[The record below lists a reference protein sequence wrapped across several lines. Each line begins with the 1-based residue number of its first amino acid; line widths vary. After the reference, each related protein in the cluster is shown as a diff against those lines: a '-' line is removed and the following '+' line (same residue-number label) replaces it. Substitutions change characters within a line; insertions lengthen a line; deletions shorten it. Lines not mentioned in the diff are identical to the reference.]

1 VGSAAVVVELYGI
14 RQLAAD
20 LDAGRQFWRDGDSIV
35 HTVLSWVTE
44 AGFATFFG
52 EADLEQKSALEYRQ
66 RHLIEALRP
75 KGFF

>member
-1 VGSAAVVVELYGI
+1 
-14 RQLAAD
+14 
-20 LDAGRQFWRDGDSIV
+20 
-35 HTVLSWVTE
+35 VTE